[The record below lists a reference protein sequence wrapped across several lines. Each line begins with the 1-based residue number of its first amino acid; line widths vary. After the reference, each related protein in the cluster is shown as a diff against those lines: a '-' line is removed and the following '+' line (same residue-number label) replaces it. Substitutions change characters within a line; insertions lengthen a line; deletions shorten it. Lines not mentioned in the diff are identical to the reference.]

1 MALQWPCTGFHLG
14 DQVKEHGHG
23 RRTPYSGM
31 LVIPCLQ
38 LAVSC
43 WCLCNRMKLGWYER
57 HECLEHASNVRI
69 TFGLFDITQSMSSMR
84 QLVDQWAWPHG
95 LAMAL
100 YWLPFRWPSEGT
112 WTWTKDSL
120 QWNVSYSMS
129 PAGSLM
135 LMSVQPDEKLG
146 WYERHEC
153 LEHASNVRITFGLFD
168 ITQSMSSMRQLVDQW
183 AWPHGLAMALY
194 WLPFRWPSE
203 GTWTEDCNLTF
214 SSWAWN

>member
-1 MALQWPCTGFHLG
+1 MWPAGWPLPNGVT
-14 DQVKEHGHG
+14 VKSPNFI
-23 RRTPYSGM
+23 TPRAAAFLTMY
-31 LVIPCLQ
+31 PCLQ

-43 WCLCNRMKLGWYER
+43 WCLCNRMKLGWYDR

-69 TFGLFDITQSMSSMR
+69 TFGLFDITQSMSSVR

-100 YWLPFRWPSEGT
+100 YWLPLRWPSEAT

-135 LMSVQPDEKLG
+135 LMSVQPDETWLIWPAWMSGTCIKRTYNFRIV
-146 WYERHEC
+146 WHYPIHE
-153 LEHASNVRITFGLFD
+153 
-168 ITQSMSSMRQLVDQW
+168 
-183 AWPHGLAMALY
+183 
-194 WLPFRWPSE
+194 
-203 GTWTEDCNLTF
+203 
-214 SSWAWN
+214 